1 MIRTLA
7 LALSIVALVAVVGAG
22 TAAEAQSFKA
32 GFVNSETIIKELPDA
47 QKASADIEEMG
58 LKIRDTLQM
67 MQKEFETRIADYQ
80 KQEALM
86 SAEAKKKEEESL
98 NALRMRSLQYQETKT
113 AEVQQMRESFL
124 RPIREKVQK
133 AIADVAKEE
142 KLTMVLDKAV
152 GVVLYSED
160 SADIT
165 FKVLDRMKRG
175 SK

>member
-98 NALRMRSLQYQETKT
+98 NALRMRFLQYQETKT

>member
-1 MIRTLA
+1 
-7 LALSIVALVAVVGAG
+7 
-22 TAAEAQSFKA
+22 
-32 GFVNSETIIKELPDA
+32 
-47 QKASADIEEMG
+47 
-58 LKIRDTLQM
+58 M

-98 NALRMRSLQYQETKT
+98 NALRMRFLQYQETKT

>member
-7 LALSIVALVAVVGAG
+7 LALSIVALLAGSGAG
-22 TAAEAQSFKA
+22 IAADAQSFKA
-32 GFVNSETIIKELPDA
+32 GFVNSETIIKELPEA

-98 NALRMRSLQYQETKT
+98 NALRMRFLQYQETKT
-113 AEVQQMRESFL
+113 AEVQQMREAFL

-133 AIADVAKEE
+133 AISDVAKEE
-142 KLTMVLDKAV
+142 KLNMVLDRAV

-160 SADIT
+160 AADIT

>member
-7 LALSIVALVAVVGAG
+7 LALSIVALMAVVGAG
-22 TAAEAQSFKA
+22 TAAKAQSFKA

-98 NALRMRSLQYQETKT
+98 NALRMRFLQYQETKT

>member
-1 MIRTLA
+1 
-7 LALSIVALVAVVGAG
+7 
-22 TAAEAQSFKA
+22 
-32 GFVNSETIIKELPDA
+32 
-47 QKASADIEEMG
+47 
-58 LKIRDTLQM
+58 

-98 NALRMRSLQYQETKT
+98 NALRMRFLQYQETKT

>member
-86 SAEAKKKEEESL
+86 SAQAKKKEEEPL
-98 NALRMRSLQYQETKT
+98 NALRMRFLQYQETKT